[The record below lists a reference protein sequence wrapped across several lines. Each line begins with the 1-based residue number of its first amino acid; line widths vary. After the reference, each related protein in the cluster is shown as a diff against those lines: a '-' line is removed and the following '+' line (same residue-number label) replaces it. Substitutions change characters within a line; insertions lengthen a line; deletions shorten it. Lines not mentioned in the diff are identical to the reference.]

1 MDIRSLK
8 RQYEIRWAEKQDWV
22 PAMEMIWRTFLQYE
36 GKEYPEKIVGHFF
49 DFITDYG
56 LYEAF
61 LKGKYLLMIA
71 LDEGRII
78 GAGTVRD
85 GNHLS
90 LLFVDDAYHYRGVGS
105 SVLGRLCEYLK
116 TEAGERCMSLEA
128 ASGAVNFYRKQGFRA
143 VRPEMEISGIRLT
156 PMEKVF

>member
-105 SVLGRLCEYLK
+105 SVLGRLC
-116 TEAGERCMSLEA
+116 
-128 ASGAVNFYRKQGFRA
+128 
-143 VRPEMEISGIRLT
+143 
-156 PMEKVF
+156 

>member
-1 MDIRSLK
+1 MNIRSLK

-128 ASGAVNFYRKQGFRA
+128 ASGAGKFYRKQGFRA

>member
-1 MDIRSLK
+1 MDIRRLK
-8 RQYEIRWAEKQDWV
+8 RQYEVRWAKKEEWV

-36 GKEYPEKIVGHFF
+36 GKEYPEKSVEHFF
-49 DFITDYG
+49 DFITGYE
-56 LYEAF
+56 LYESF
-61 LKGKYLLMIA
+61 LEGTYLLMVA
-71 LDEGRII
+71 LDRDRII

-90 LLFVDDAYHYRGVGS
+90 LLFVDDAYHHRGVGS
-105 SVLGRLCEYLK
+105 SILKRLCDYLK
-116 TEAGERCMSLEA
+116 TESGERYMSLEA
-128 ASGAVNFYRKQGFRA
+128 ASGAVNFYRKQGFRT

>member
-1 MDIRSLK
+1 MNIRSLK

-49 DFITDYG
+49 DFITDYR